1 MRAPRETPAVTRGS
15 DALLTTST
23 RFPVEPVTAAPRP
36 ACKSVSTGSLAR
48 KAVRCEVVCGPGSKP
63 ADSWPRTGACPT
75 PLRLSLRFFR
85 TAQQNSIAQWT
96 FVTDSVA
103 PALPTR
109 DLRPDQNCRST
120 RMLWA
125 FAKPT
130 WARTV
135 LGEVALFLPYGT
147 RSWRGAVQALQAH
160 RFFPRLLHDLDR
172 GTFIPSICTL
182 SEDGSISSFQSIF
195 QAGRKRPE
203 KPTVAGRPGFAGQ
216 DSVTWLL
223 SALWE
228 AQKSC

>member
-1 MRAPRETPAVTRGS
+1 MRAPREMPAVTRGS

-63 ADSWPRTGACPT
+63 ADSWPCTGACPT

-109 DLRPDQNCRST
+109 DLRPGSELSFYSNVMGFCKTHVGPNGAGRSCT
-120 RMLWA
+120 VFTLRNEEL
-125 FAKPT
+125 
-130 WARTV
+130 ARGGPGFT
-135 LGEVALFLPYGT
+135 GT
-147 RSWRGAVQALQAH
+147 RILPSSA
-160 RFFPRLLHDLDR
+160 PR
-172 GTFIPSICTL
+172 S
-182 SEDGSISSFQSIF
+182 
-195 QAGRKRPE
+195 
-203 KPTVAGRPGFAGQ
+203 
-216 DSVTWLL
+216 
-223 SALWE
+223 
-228 AQKSC
+228 